1 MRFADESTKGQEMK
15 TNNLMNA
22 GSEEPS
28 AAISTAPPLPA
39 AGMVQ
44 LLDRDERHL
53 EVRYYDVPDKYRVW
67 LLPREDAQDLVRW
80 WVEQGANQTPQ
91 SRQLPEQ
98 RFGRIF
104 VSLLS
109 QTEVYCRSS
118 TPLGAANVTGY
129 QFPRAVLEVLSLHM
143 RPAQDRHP
151 QADTADTETLGGM
164 P

>member
-1 MRFADESTKGQEMK
+1 MTQQASWMTTYRRSI
-15 TNNLMNA
+15 A
-22 GSEEPS
+22 GNEGPS
-28 AAISTAPPLPA
+28 AATSTAPPLPA

-91 SRQLPEQ
+91 SRKLPEQ
-98 RFGRIF
+98 KFGRIF

-109 QTEVYCRSS
+109 QTQVYCRGS
-118 TPLGAANVTGY
+118 TPLGGPNTTGY
-129 QFPRAVLEVLSLHM
+129 QFPRAVVESLALHFGEVHIRRL
-143 RPAQDRHP
+143 
-151 QADTADTETLGGM
+151 QADTKTPAAAYFDPTEAT
-164 P
+164 